1 MSYSII
7 GNILLIVSI
16 LITIIAQALI
26 SIRYKKYSEVLNHK
40 GLSGVEVA
48 QEILKRNGLDN
59 VYVVETKGYL
69 SDHYDPG
76 QNVIR
81 LSSDVFHGKSISSA
95 AIAAHEVGHA
105 IQHKE
110 GNAFIN
116 IRRFIMPIVN
126 ISSKFGYIAIILGLV
141 LGLIKLFYLGI
152 IMLFAILF
160 FQLVT
165 LPVEFDA
172 SRRGLKNLNN
182 YHILSKDEQEGARK
196 VLFAAALTYVAGLIT
211 TVFEVFRIIL
221 IFLGD
226 RD

>member
-1 MSYSII
+1 MI
-7 GNILLIVSI
+7 GNILFIISI
-16 LITIIAQALI
+16 FVTIIAQVLI
-26 SIRYKKYSEVLNHK
+26 SVRYKKYSEVLNHK

-48 QEILKRNGLDN
+48 QEILKRNGLDS

-81 LSSDVFHGKSISSA
+81 LSSDVFHGKSISAA

-110 GNAFIN
+110 GNVFIN
-116 IRRFIMPIVN
+116 IRRFVIPIVN
-126 ISSKFGYIAIILGLV
+126 ISSKFGYIAIILGLI

-160 FQLVT
+160 FQLIT

-172 SRRGLKNLNN
+172 SKRALVNLEKYNLL
-182 YHILSKDEQEGARK
+182 LSSEKDDAFK
-196 VLFAAALTYVAGLIT
+196 VLGAAALTYVAGLAT
-211 TVFEVFRIIL
+211 TLLEIARLLIL
-221 IFLGD
+221 V
-226 RD
+226 RDE